1 MNISY
6 FIYLP
11 VRYGCYLLQVGL
23 AVGDIDNIQK
33 NATMDRYVTQ
43 VNFAVLRQWCTI
55 TIVNYKGKLER
66 KTSFLFFSS
75 TYFFSFSAL
84 VGNGRRIQDGLGFWI
99 PRSGLRILCPRT
111 LDSGLQ
117 SLVWP
122 GFLDLYSGFQS
133 PGFQISQTQFLEFQ
147 IRIPDFLSWGEHGK
161 KMTRKEK
168 RNALWNDQS
177 FYHWTNI
184 CALPLATWL

>member
-6 FIYLP
+6 FSYLP

-43 VNFAVLRQWCTI
+43 VNVAVLRQWCTI
-55 TIVNYKGKLER
+55 TIVNYKGKLEG

-75 TYFFSFSAL
+75 TYYSLFPAL
-84 VGNGRRIQDGLGFWI
+84 VGNGRRIQDDLWFGI
-99 PRSGLRILCPRT
+99 PRSGFRISGTGFQILCPWN

-117 SLVWP
+117 SL
-122 GFLDLYSGFQS
+122 L
-133 PGFQISQTQFLEFQ
+133 
-147 IRIPDFLSWGEHGK
+147 
-161 KMTRKEK
+161 
-168 RNALWNDQS
+168 
-177 FYHWTNI
+177 
-184 CALPLATWL
+184 